1 MTLRQKL
8 ACVGLTVFGLQ
19 IASAA
24 AGGAPLSV
32 GCMDYDIVLVP
43 ACETLRAS
51 TLERLEAL
59 SFKLLDLMVLRHQEL
74 VKRRVSTE
82 WLAEESALN

>member
-24 AGGAPLSV
+24 AGGAPLADTKSS
-32 GCMDYDIVLVP
+32 DSP
-43 ACETLRAS
+43 
-51 TLERLEAL
+51 AL
-59 SFKLLDLMVLRHQEL
+59 SRIITSASCAPRSRSGPTSEL
-74 VKRRVSTE
+74 
-82 WLAEESALN
+82 SAILP

>member
-24 AGGAPLSV
+24 AGGDP
-32 GCMDYDIVLVP
+32 
-43 ACETLRAS
+43 E
-51 TLERLEAL
+51 
-59 SFKLLDLMVLRHQEL
+59 
-74 VKRRVSTE
+74 
-82 WLAEESALN
+82 

>member
-24 AGGAPLSV
+24 A
-32 GCMDYDIVLVP
+32 
-43 ACETLRAS
+43 
-51 TLERLEAL
+51 LEL
-59 SFKLLDLMVLRHQEL
+59 L
-74 VKRRVSTE
+74 VKKFLLTFRYILSMIC
-82 WLAEESALN
+82 L

>member
-24 AGGAPLSV
+24 AGGARDASRDDVV
-32 GCMDYDIVLVP
+32 GCGHGIH
-43 ACETLRAS
+43 AS
-51 TLERLEAL
+51 
-59 SFKLLDLMVLRHQEL
+59 
-74 VKRRVSTE
+74 
-82 WLAEESALN
+82 

>member
-24 AGGAPLSV
+24 AGGALLTGGLAPGSYTPPSLPKRDLVEVFV
-32 GCMDYDIVLVP
+32 GTHCF
-43 ACETLRAS
+43 T
-51 TLERLEAL
+51 T
-59 SFKLLDLMVLRHQEL
+59 Q
-74 VKRRVSTE
+74 
-82 WLAEESALN
+82 

>member
-24 AGGAPLSV
+24 AGGAPLA
-32 GCMDYDIVLVP
+32 DRLRLWLDALVSS
-43 ACETLRAS
+43 LRSSQAS
-51 TLERLEAL
+51 LKYHRC
-59 SFKLLDLMVLRHQEL
+59 FKFVR
-74 VKRRVSTE
+74 
-82 WLAEESALN
+82 

>member
-24 AGGAPLSV
+24 AGGAPLEKRPRPC
-32 GCMDYDIVLVP
+32 GGK
-43 ACETLRAS
+43 
-51 TLERLEAL
+51 AL
-59 SFKLLDLMVLRHQEL
+59 D
-74 VKRRVSTE
+74 RV
-82 WLAEESALN
+82 

>member
-24 AGGAPLSV
+24 AGGAP
-32 GCMDYDIVLVP
+32 GEKP
-43 ACETLRAS
+43 
-51 TLERLEAL
+51 
-59 SFKLLDLMVLRHQEL
+59 
-74 VKRRVSTE
+74 
-82 WLAEESALN
+82 